1 MIINDGSTDS
11 TGDIIEKFTS
21 DKRIQH
27 VRLSENQGTG
37 KALQTALII
46 DRYPLFCYSRL
57 R

>member
-11 TGDIIEKFTS
+11 TTDIIEEFTS

-27 VRLSENQGTG
+27 VRLPENQGTG
-37 KALQTALII
+37 KALQDGIKH
-46 DRYPLFCYSRL
+46 DRYPLFCHCRL